1 MKKTFLLT
9 SILLLS
15 ASWTLAQYSS
25 GSSATDQNTSGS
37 QSTGAYSGSSSSSQT
52 TTTDD
57 VSPGAQPSSSD
68 SSNQGSQSSSSVE
81 SSSDQNAP
89 QSSGGSSQ
97 TSSGASQGSRSE
109 SMSSQQGETSS
120 DMSSQ
125 TGSQAGASA
134 RAPAGGTNTGR
145 TMTFEGC
152 LSEANGKYHLTDKMG
167 TSYELTGKTANLKSH
182 VGHTVSITGKA
193 TTSGEKQPGAMS
205 GEQAGMEQTL
215 KVSSFRHVSNKCKSS
230 STGTPGSTG
239 SSTY

>member
-1 MKKTFLLT
+1 MRKTFLLT

-68 SSNQGSQSSSSVE
+68 SSSQGSQSSSSVE

-89 QSSGGSSQ
+89 QSSGGSTQRSQ
-97 TSSGASQGSRSE
+97 
-109 SMSSQQGETSS
+109 TSS

-125 TGSQAGASA
+125 TESQAGASA

-167 TSYELTGKTANLKSH
+167 TSYELTGKTANLKGH
-182 VGHTVSITGKA
+182 VGHTIAVTGK
-193 TTSGEKQPGAMS
+193 TTSGENQPGAMS
-205 GEQAGMEQTL
+205 GPMVSSEKQPGGEQAGMEQML
-215 KVSSFRHVSNKCKSS
+215 KVSSFRHVSSKCKSS
-230 STGTPGSTG
+230 STGKPGSTG